1 MTERKVIINELLT
14 FIQNKIDV
22 LDELSVLQ
30 ICASNFTDLEV
41 ETAKIE
47 LYSTLSCSQHIIR
60 RKGDDKIKKNIKD
73 IIKVLKETDPD
84 DQPIFVARDLNRLP
98 PITFDYVD
106 VTRLL
111 KDLTFLKNEINC
123 IRTECITKS
132 ELTHFETSLRSE
144 LTQLRPRDVDMSNT
158 NDSNKLTRT
167 IHTQKTKRLRDKIT
181 SKASQPASRT
191 ITESAESAAS
201 CAGLHEPDDNL
212 STSNLSLEIDSVVTP
227 TYRDIVTTQSLPM
240 TKKLDNQGINNEFRL
255 VEYKK
260 RKHKTNMRGT
270 LTNKGR
276 IQVMLSQAS
285 VYVSRTKKTVNEAD
299 IIAHIQDMGE
309 EFVSVELLQ
318 QNVET
323 TFNSFKVVVAADRLN
338 RFLDPSFWPTGLV
351 FRRFRERFTKTPA
364 ERRNNNN

>member
-60 RKGDDKIKKNIKD
+60 RKGDDKMKKNIKD

-123 IRTECITKS
+123 MRTECITKS

-144 LTQLRPRDVDMSNT
+144 LTQLRPRDVDMT
-158 NDSNKLTRT
+158 MNDSNKLTRT
-167 IHTQKTKRLRDKIT
+167 VHMQKTKRIRDKT
-181 SKASQPASRT
+181 ASKASQPAPRT
-191 ITESAESAAS
+191 ITESTESAAS
-201 CAGLHEPDDNL
+201 SAGLREPDDNL
-212 STSNLSLEIDSVVTP
+212 STSNLSLETDSVVIP

-240 TKKLDNQGINNEFRL
+240 TKKLDNQGVNNEFQL

-270 LTNKGR
+270 LTNKDE
-276 IQVMLSQAS
+276 
-285 VYVSRTKKTVNEAD
+285 YK
-299 IIAHIQDMGE
+299 
-309 EFVSVELLQ
+309 
-318 QNVET
+318 
-323 TFNSFKVVVAADRLN
+323 
-338 RFLDPSFWPTGLV
+338 
-351 FRRFRERFTKTPA
+351 
-364 ERRNNNN
+364 